1 MSELLQKVVDTSA
14 MGAAGGGLLN
24 TEQANRFIDYMWD
37 ETTLT
42 NGHVRPIR
50 ITANERDID
59 KMYLGRRIARGAA
72 EGVDTGE
79 NASPTFSKVTVTTKK
94 FRLDWELTTETLE
107 DGIEQGDI
115 DDHIAQMMSRQFGN
129 DMEDVSINGDTTSSD
144 KLLKQFDG
152 YRKLAKT
159 NGTWLASDTP
169 SDGLNLGVFDK
180 ALKNLDRQWLQRRQD
195 LRFYTSAGLIQDF
208 LWGLKDRETPIG
220 DELIYDAA
228 GRQVSGGGGA
238 ANIRPFGIPVVEV
251 PLFSEGYAAGGD
263 DPDANPDPSYGYV
276 ELTFPNNRLWV
287 TKREVTVYREF
298 APKKDSIEYTV
309 YVRHGVQWENLA
321 DGAHA
326 AGAGGPYVGIYDV
339 QARAA

>member
-24 TEQANRFIDYMWD
+24 TEQASRFIDYMWD

-42 NGHVRPIR
+42 NGHVRTVR

-59 KMYLGRRIARGAA
+59 KMHLGRRIARGAA

-79 NASPTFSKVTVTTKK
+79 NASPSFSKVTVRTSK

-129 DMEDVSINGDTTSSD
+129 DMEDVSINGDTTSTD

-152 YRKLAKT
+152 YRKLAKAG
-159 NGTWLASDTP
+159 GTWLAATTP
-169 SDGLNLGVFDK
+169 SDGLNLEVFDK
-180 ALKNLDRQWLQRRQD
+180 ALKNLGRQWLQRRGD

-208 LWGLKDRETPIG
+208 LYAIKDRETSIG
-220 DELIYDAA
+220 DEIIYDTA

-238 ANIRPFGIPVVEV
+238 VNLRPFGIPVVEV
-251 PLFSEGYAAGGD
+251 PLYSETYTANGD
-263 DPDANPDPSYGYV
+263 DPDAAGDNGYV

-287 TKREVTVYREF
+287 TKREVTVYRVFE
-298 APKKDSIEYTV
+298 PKKDAIEYTV
-309 YVRHGVQWENLA
+309 YVRHGVQWENLN
-321 DGAHA
+321 DDAHS
-326 AGAGGPYVGIYDV
+326 AGGGGPYVGIYDV
-339 QARAA
+339 QARA